1 MHPNL
6 SCHPQE
12 YKHALSMQCHTCI
25 IHASTHMHYPCIH
38 IRLVIHKST
47 HALLSMHSYSCNTIR
62 ALSFILSFTRSQ
74 ARHNIYL
81 VIHKNIPATFVTHL
95 VTHKITNIGLSQHM
109 PKSKGHIYITTSC
122 FKHQVMHLIA
132 SKACL

>member
-1 MHPNL
+1 MHYVFMHYSCNNL
-6 SCHPQE
+6 V
-12 YKHALSMQCHTCI
+12 
-25 IHASTHMHYPCIH
+25 IHKNTIMHSYPCIH
-38 IRLVIHKST
+38 I
-47 HALLSMHSYSCNTIR
+47 HALPMRSFFMHSHLCIANR
-62 ALSFILSFTRSQ
+62 ALSFILIFTRSQ

-81 VIHKNIPATFVTHL
+81 AIHKNIPVTFVIHL

-132 SKACL
+132 SKACLKST